1 MECTS
6 RYCILHTVKSARCRA
21 ERKVQVIFLIKY
33 ADSLY
38 ILVVENAVEYGD
50 KHEVGDGEDVSGDL
64 VHEHDLLPAE
74 PVPAAH
80 LHLLLGAVKQ
90 LVDEG
95 ELYEA
100 EEDEHDGGGHPHV
113 NSLDTD
119 MVNCSILTRYTRN
132 IIRIKMEISFG

>member
-1 MECTS
+1 M
-6 RYCILHTVKSARCRA
+6 KSARCRA

-80 LHLLLGAVKQ
+80 LHLLLGAVQQ

-100 EEDEHDGGGHPHV
+100 EEDEHDGRGHPHV
-113 NSLDTD
+113 NSLDTQ
-119 MVNCSILTRYTRN
+119 TRSTVA
-132 IIRIKMEISFG
+132 F

>member
-1 MECTS
+1 M
-6 RYCILHTVKSARCRA
+6 KSARCRA

-80 LHLLLGAVKQ
+80 LHLLLGAVQQ

-113 NSLDTD
+113 NSLD
-119 MVNCSILTRYTRN
+119 IQTRSTLA
-132 IIRIKMEISFG
+132 F